1 MASLGC
7 QVDTALCGDYH
18 SVKWYR
24 QGVRLAVISHDYRW
38 AVSIVRH
45 PVMR

>member
-38 AVSIVRH
+38 ASIVRH